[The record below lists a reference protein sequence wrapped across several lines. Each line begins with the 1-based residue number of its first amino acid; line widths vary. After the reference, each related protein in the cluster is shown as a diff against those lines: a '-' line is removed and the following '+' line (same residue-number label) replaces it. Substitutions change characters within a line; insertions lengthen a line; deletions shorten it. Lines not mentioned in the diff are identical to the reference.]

1 MARRRRKRRRF
12 SDECQAAMY
21 WARKRHVVLR
31 APVAGG
37 PVNAE
42 LREDGGYELR
52 EDGGYELR
60 E

>member
-1 MARRRRKRRRF
+1 MN
-12 SDECQAAMY
+12 
-21 WARKRHVVLR
+21 VL
-31 APVAGG
+31 ALALSLATSPATLGASG
-37 PVNAE
+37 PTNAE